1 MMIVSFVNKEA
12 FTAKF
17 ESAQTKLWLDTN
29 NDQHIWICG
38 SFFQFSAGEGWDRL
52 QGFDISP
59 DNANKNEGI
68 MRIMESNKKMNIF
81 AVQAVKV
88 APDATID
95 SQNAEKSFRTKMW
108 VLPVLEERD
117 KQLLAPRLARIYL
130 QKMHDPKHRM
140 SVESKVELLP
150 KVYGVLVKM
159 DQFSFSFSM
168 QAQLAAD
175 LIADPDFNANDL
187 QIRAL
192 KMGKLRHGSYS

>member
-1 MMIVSFVNKEA
+1 MIVSFVNKEA
-12 FTAKF
+12 FSTKF
-17 ESAQTKLWLDTN
+17 DIAQTKLWLDTN

-59 DNANKNEGI
+59 ESATKNEGI
-68 MRIMESNKKMNIF
+68 MRMMESNKKMNIY

-88 APDATID
+88 APDETID
-95 SQNAEKSFRTKMW
+95 ADNAEKSFRTKMW

-117 KQLLAPRLARIYL
+117 KQLVAPRLARNYL
-130 QKMHDPKHRM
+130 QVNDPIYRK
-140 SVESKVELLP
+140 SVESKVDLLP
-150 KVYGVLVKM
+150 KVYEILVKM

-175 LIADPDFNANDL
+175 LITDPNFNANDRQL
-187 QIRAL
+187 RAL
-192 KMGKLRHGSYS
+192 KMGK